1 MPMESS
7 NSTSPAEVEIAPV
20 VRTAVIRFVFLGVLM
35 LTVLF
40 LSAGRLDWWE
50 GWAYTAVALVT
61 MIVGRFYLIFTAPDQ
76 IVERMDAPQRE
87 QVKAWDRFFVL
98 LLGFLGPV
106 VAWIVAGLDVRYGWS
121 PDLPL
126 AVQLITLALILAG
139 TTFSNWAM
147 VVNRFYSS
155 HVRIQE
161 DRGHAVVDRGPYRI
175 LRHPGYA
182 GDLVA
187 WIAVPFFFSSMWVA
201 IPSLVVILAYF
212 VRTALED
219 RTLQEE
225 LPGYREYTGKVRY
238 RLIPGIW

>member
-1 MPMESS
+1 MKSS
-7 NSTSPAEVEIAPV
+7 SPSSPSRAEIAPV
-20 VRTAVIRFVFLGVLM
+20 VRTAVVRFVFLGVFM
-35 LTVLF
+35 LAVLF

-50 GWAYTAVALVT
+50 GWAYTAAALVM
-61 MIVGRFYLIFTAPDQ
+61 MIVARFYLIFTAPDQ

-87 QVKAWDRFFVL
+87 HVKPWDRVFVL
-98 LLGFLGPV
+98 VIAFLGPV
-106 VAWIVAGLDVRYGWS
+106 AAWIVAGLDLRFGWS
-121 PDLPL
+121 PDLPF
-126 AVQLITLALILAG
+126 AVQLIALVLVVAG

-147 VVNRFYSS
+147 IVNRFYSS

-182 GDLVA
+182 GDLVS
-187 WIAVPFFFSSMWVA
+187 WIAIPFFFSSIWIA
-201 IPSLVVILAYF
+201 IPCLVVILTYF

-225 LPGYREYTGKVRY
+225 LPGYREYAGKVRF
-238 RLIPGIW
+238 RLVPGIW